1 MYKKRKKT
9 RRYANG
15 GINDDMFTR
24 QDSVDVYNYR
34 DLTDKLGGFDPVSL
48 LKMVTKKVRPTM
60 DEIQAIQNLDKIRSI
75 SSSMGDLGDFTP
87 NPDEK
92 MTKLPPINYRSGGM
106 TNDDDKFSR
115 QDSIDVYEY
124 RKLSDYMGEDAA
136 TAFQKKYNPNNPAV
150 FDMLKS
156 LVDTSKK
163 SQEMGD
169 LGDFVPDES
178 ELSLPPKARKH
189 GGMVDDSNQP
199 DSLTNYI
206 KGHDMKK
213 NKKYRMGGVPNDDD
227 KFSKS
232 DSIAAYDYTKL
243 LDSMNV
249 DPVDALTMNQPY
261 GIQPSPKLT
270 FGKEMYRKIG
280 PLRDADLPEGFFDT
294 KKHGGMVNK
303 SKGGHRDPF
312 TNQYD

>member
-15 GINDDMFTR
+15 GINDDRFTR

-34 DLTDKLGGFDPVSL
+34 DLTNKLGGFDPVGL
-48 LKMVTKKVRPTM
+48 LKNITKKVRPTV
-60 DEIQAIQNLDKIRSI
+60 DEALAISDLDRIRSI
-75 SSSMGDLGDFTP
+75 ANAMGELGDFL
-87 NPDEK
+87 PDPGET
-92 MTKLPPINYRSGGM
+92 MTKLPKLGYKNGGI

-136 TAFQKKYNPNNPAV
+136 TAFQKKYNPKNPTV
-150 FDMLKS
+150 FDALKS
-156 LVDTSKK
+156 LVETSKK
-163 SQEMGD
+163 SLDMGD
-169 LGDFVPDES
+169 LGDFVPDDS

-213 NKKYRMGGVPNDDD
+213 NKKYRMGGMTDDD
-227 KFSKS
+227 NFSKS
-232 DSIAAYDYTKL
+232 DSIAAYNYTKAIESL
-243 LDSMNV
+243 GY
-249 DPVDALTMNQPY
+249 DPVDALTHSNPFNKPVPY
-261 GIQPSPKLT
+261 KL
-270 FGKEMYRKIG
+270 KLAKDAYRKIG
-280 PLRDADLPEGFFDT
+280 PLTDVDLPEGFFET
-294 KKHGGMVNK
+294 KKHGGMVKK